1 MHPEATVRLVSQR
14 PTYQSRCI
22 LVRGTYLVRARVTK
36 ERPNKLEDI
45 HRDEGDHGS
54 HGQAH
59 AYMLYAADGKRPH
72 YSVSYTM
79 SVAASAA

>member
-1 MHPEATVRLVSQR
+1 MHSEAAVRLVIQR
-14 PTYQSRCI
+14 PTYQSR
-22 LVRGTYLVRARVTK
+22 RGTYLVRARVTK